1 MLKSVIVYTK
11 KVDSAEAGKELGSLV
26 SSDFKGEKP
35 DAVIIFASSRY
46 NYSELLKNIDAS
58 CNPKILIG
66 CSSAGEFVTGTRGE
80 GSACLI
86 ALRSNEMHFGVG
98 LGRNL
103 SSNRGEAAAQIA
115 STFQGNE
122 QTSYGFRSA
131 IVLTDA
137 LAGHTDDFI
146 KQLTLQTGGKYQFIG
161 GGAGDDAQFKRTH
174 VFYGTECFTDAAVA
188 LEILSNKPVGM
199 GVAHGWKPTGN
210 LFRVTEASSSRLV
223 SLNSIPVLE
232 IFADHAKKTGQEFD
246 PKNPL
251 PFFLHNV
258 IGINVDEVNYKLRV
272 PLAVND
278 DGSISCASDIPEGAM
293 VSFMQTTDDSAIEA
307 AKNATKSAL
316 KQLGDHE
323 PGVALFFDCVA
334 TRIRMGKAF
343 ENELE
348 TVGKILGDTRYVG
361 ANTYGQIAR
370 ADGQFSGF
378 HNCTAT
384 VCVLPN

>member
-1 MLKSVIVYTK
+1 MLKSIIVYSNK
-11 KVDSAEAGKELGSLV
+11 LDSAEAGKELGSLV
-26 SSDFKGEKP
+26 SSDFQGEKP

-46 NYSELLKNIDAS
+46 NYSELLKSINFS

-66 CSSAGEFVTGTRGE
+66 CSSAGEFVTGAQGE
-80 GSACLI
+80 GSACLV
-86 ALRSNEMHFGVG
+86 ALRSTEMQFGVG
-98 LGRNL
+98 LGRDL
-103 SSNRGEAAAQIA
+103 SLDRGKAAAQIA

-122 QTSYGFRSA
+122 QTIFGFRSA

-174 VFYGTECFTDAAVA
+174 VFYGTESYTDAAVA

-199 GVAHGWKPTGN
+199 GVAHGWKPTGSP
-210 LFRVTEASSSRLV
+210 FRVTEASSSRLV

-232 IFADHAKKTGQEFD
+232 IFTDHAKKTAQEFD

-258 IGINVDEVNYKLRV
+258 IGIDTGEGNYKLRV
-272 PLAVND
+272 PLAINE

-307 AKNATKSAL
+307 AENATNSAL
-316 KQLGDHE
+316 RQLGDHE

-334 TRIRMGKAF
+334 TRIRMGKGFDA
-343 ENELE
+343 ELK
-348 TVGKILGDTRYVG
+348 TVGKILGDTRFVG

-370 ADGQFSGF
+370 AEGQFSGF